1 MVTDLLEDL
10 AVALG
15 LVVDQQDLVQEEAVP
30 QDKEIQVEQAD
41 GQPQVT

>member
-15 LVVDQQDLVQEEAVP
+15 LVVDQQDLVQEDSVP

-41 GQPQVT
+41 GRPQVT